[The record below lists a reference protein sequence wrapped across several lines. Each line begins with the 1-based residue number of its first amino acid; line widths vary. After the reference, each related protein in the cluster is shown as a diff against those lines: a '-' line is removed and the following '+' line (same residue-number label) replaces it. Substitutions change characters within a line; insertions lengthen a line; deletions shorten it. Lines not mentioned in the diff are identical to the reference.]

1 MQTRSLIARLVH
13 SKAALVGL
21 TTAVVLALA
30 GTTFGY
36 SALNTDVTLSLDGKE
51 RQVTVLGDTV
61 ADVLEAEGVE
71 VGERDFVAP
80 GLDEEVTDGSA
91 VSVRFARPLE
101 LTVDGKTSTH
111 WVTATD
117 VAGALSQLG
126 TRFAGADLSVSR
138 GGSIDREGLS
148 LDVVTEKTL
157 KVAIADKKPVTHQ
170 VAAMTARDAL
180 DELGVKVDRHDR
192 VTPGRKRQLQ
202 DGDRIVYTDID
213 VRTKR
218 VKAEAIDFSTVER
231 ASSSM
236 LEGRSRVVR
245 AGRAGARD
253 VTYRLTFRNG
263 DLVATKVLRQKV
275 VREPVDAV
283 VRYGTREKPEPEPEP
298 APAPIPAANYAS
310 GGTVWD
316 QLAQCESGGNWA
328 INTGNG
334 YYGGL
339 QFSLSTWRGY
349 GGAGYPHQQSRE
361 YQIQIAERVRAATG
375 GYGSWPHCSQSLG
388 LPQ

>member
-1 MQTRSLIARLVH
+1 MQTPSFIARLVH

-21 TTAVVLALA
+21 TAAVVLALA

-36 SALNTDVTLSLDGKE
+36 SALNTSVTLSLDGKE
-51 RQVTVLGDTV
+51 RQVTALGSTV
-61 ADVLEAEGVE
+61 GDILESEGIE
-71 VGERDFVAP
+71 VDHRDFVAP
-80 GLDEEVTDGSA
+80 GLDEEVSDGSA
-91 VSVRFARPLE
+91 ISVRFARPLE
-101 LTVDGKTSTH
+101 LTVDGRTSTH

-117 VAGALSQLG
+117 VASALSQLG
-126 TRFAGADLSVSR
+126 TRYLGADLSVSR
-138 GGSIDREGLS
+138 GGSIDREGMS
-148 LDVVTEKTL
+148 LDVVTAKTL
-157 KVAIADKKPVTHQ
+157 KVKIADKKVVKRK
-170 VAAMTARDAL
+170 VAALTARDAL
-180 DELGVKVDRHDR
+180 DELGVRVDRHDR
-192 VTPGRKRQLQ
+192 ITPGKEKQLE

-231 ASSSM
+231 ADSSM
-236 LEGRSRVVR
+236 LEGRSDVVR
-245 AGRAGARD
+245 AGRSGTRD

-263 DLVATKVLRQKV
+263 ELVTTKV
-275 VREPVDAV
+275 VRQEVLRAPVSRIVAV
-283 VRYGTREKPEPEPEP
+283 GTKEKPEP
-298 APAPIPAANYAS
+298 APAPVAAANYSS
-310 GGTVWD
+310 GSTVWD

-361 YQIQIAERVRAATG
+361 YQIMIAERVRAATG